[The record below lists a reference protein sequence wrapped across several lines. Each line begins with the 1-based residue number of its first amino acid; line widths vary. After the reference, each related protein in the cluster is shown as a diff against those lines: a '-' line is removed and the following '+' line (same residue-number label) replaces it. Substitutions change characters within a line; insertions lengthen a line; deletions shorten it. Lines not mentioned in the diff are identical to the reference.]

1 MKTTYCSV
9 AGCREHRIARWASNG
24 CVLLGSGLVGI
35 AIAIKF
41 IGGIQKV
48 QTIPLDLINL
58 WMPIAMVLLAISS
71 AIFLSLFERF
81 EHSLT
86 AIVFGASTPAL
97 LLGIASTTIPA
108 YIPS

>member
-1 MKTTYCSV
+1 M
-9 AGCREHRIARWASNG
+9 
-24 CVLLGSGLVGI
+24 VGV

-41 IGGIQKV
+41 IGGIQRL
-48 QTIPLDLINL
+48 QTILPTFENL
-58 WMPIAMVLLAISS
+58 WMPIVMVVLAISS

-108 YIPS
+108 YMPN